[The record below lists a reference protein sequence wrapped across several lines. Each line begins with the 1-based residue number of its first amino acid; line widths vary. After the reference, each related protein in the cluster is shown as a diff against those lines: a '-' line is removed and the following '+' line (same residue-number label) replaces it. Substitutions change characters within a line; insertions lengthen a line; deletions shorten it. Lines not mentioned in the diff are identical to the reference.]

1 MNNISLQEKDR
12 KVEII
17 LGNLLR
23 MGVFIAAFIVVA
35 GGIIFLIRHGLELP
49 HYSDFKGEPE
59 DVKNIS
65 GLWDGLLALK
75 SVSVI
80 QLGILVLI
88 ATPVLRVI
96 FSVIAFIYEKD
107 LMYVF
112 FTLIV
117 LSVLLFSLFG

>member
-12 KVEII
+12 KVEIF

-23 MGVFIAAFIVVA
+23 IGVFVAAFIVVV
-35 GGIIFLIRHGLELP
+35 GGIIFLVRHGFELP
-49 HYSDFKGEPE
+49 HYSNFKGEPG
-59 DVKNIS
+59 DVRDLA
-65 GLWDGLLALK
+65 GLWGGLLSLK
-75 SVSVI
+75 SVSII

-88 ATPVLRVI
+88 ATPVLRVL

-107 LMYVF
+107 MMYIF

-117 LSVLLFSLFG
+117 LAVLLFSLFG